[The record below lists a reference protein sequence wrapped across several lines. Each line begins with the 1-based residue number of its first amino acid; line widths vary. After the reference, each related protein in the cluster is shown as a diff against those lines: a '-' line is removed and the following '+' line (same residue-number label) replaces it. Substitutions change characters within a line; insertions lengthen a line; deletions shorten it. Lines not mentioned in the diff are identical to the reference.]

1 MIKKSIEKF
10 NIPQDIVTYKAD
22 KLERILS
29 DGQTIESLIG
39 KEYIHKG
46 FMSTTPLEHVTRE
59 NAESWSSDVIIKIK
73 LNKGTGKGAYIKNYS
88 IYKNENE
95 LLLKPNMRF
104 KIIKYIPKYN
114 QKLPTLLMEEII

>member
-1 MIKKSIEKF
+1 
-10 NIPQDIVTYKAD
+10 
-22 KLERILS
+22 
-29 DGQTIESLIG
+29 
-39 KEYIHKG
+39 
-46 FMSTTPLEHVTRE
+46 MSTTPLEHVTRE